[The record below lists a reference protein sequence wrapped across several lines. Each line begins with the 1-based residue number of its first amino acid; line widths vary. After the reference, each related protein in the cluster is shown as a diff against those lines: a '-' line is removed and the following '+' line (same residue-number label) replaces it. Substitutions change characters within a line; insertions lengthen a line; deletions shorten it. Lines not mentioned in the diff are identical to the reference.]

1 MQRELPPAQQTSG
14 WAVGGLIFA
23 GAIML
28 TAGIFQAI
36 AGFTAILN
44 DTFFVV
50 GNNYAFKLDVTT
62 WGWIHLVLAIVVAAA
77 GAALL
82 FTRRRWAGVVAI
94 IVAMISAFENFLFLP
109 YYPFWAVLMIALDI
123 WVIWAVTRPGI
134 LESR

>member
-1 MQRELPPAQQTSG
+1 MQRADLPPAQQPSG

-62 WGWIHLVLAIVVAAA
+62 WGWIHLIVAIIVAAA
-77 GAALL
+77 GAAL
-82 FTRRRWAGVVAI
+82 FSRRRWAAVVAI
-94 IVAMISAFENFLFLP
+94 VVAILSALENFLFLP
-109 YYPFWAVLMIALDI
+109 YYPFWALLVIALDI
-123 WVIWAVTRPGI
+123 WVIWAVTRPGV
-134 LESR
+134 LDR